1 MSKNIIFKVAA
12 SLILIAAILYYFMP
26 TVAAWIMVFSTVTFS
41 VMTAKNPYPG
51 KSIRGKRLFGFQAFA
66 CMLMVVSSYL
76 MFQQHNEWVLT
87 MIVAAFLLLYSSIVI
102 PRELEREKNDAQA
115 DD

>member
-1 MSKNIIFKVAA
+1 MNKNLLFQIAA
-12 SLILIAAILYYFMP
+12 TLILVAAILYYFAP
-26 TVAAWIMVFSTVTFS
+26 TIAAWIMIFATVTFS

-51 KSIRGKRLFGFQAFA
+51 KSIRGKRLFGFQVFA

-87 MIVAAFLLLYSSIVI
+87 MIVAAFLLLYSSFVI
-102 PRELEREKNDAQA
+102 PRELEKEN
-115 DD
+115 